1 MKELILYILNK
12 IRPLAVYASG
22 TGGISTNGDT
32 LGGGQ
37 ILQVGSDDWT
47 YMYFN
52 ESAINN
58 FKYFTTVKVAIIL
71 MIAITAI
78 LLILRILGIR
88 SVFKGKAVSY
98 EVEHINNLRTR
109 DAFVLR
115 TNKMIAWITNLT
127 RKKGVSVDPEQ
138 RDYMRYN
145 IERAGLKV
153 PGGFRYYTPDEFNA
167 LTKLGFAFFLFI
179 GVLILAFVNMFM
191 GMFVILIAS
200 VVFNMLPMLILRSVV
215 AEKDTEIRNNFPD
228 LYLMIHYEL
237 MSDSGTPLAT
247 TFKSYTRITN
257 SVEMLKFVDDCLN
270 MFDTYGEMGATSHI
284 SAQYREVPEITRLMR
299 LIKQQNEGANIKSE
313 LVGFREQIIKDKKF
327 RINQKMDKLVTKAR
341 MSFNLT
347 TIILVQAILS
357 AMAIYLP
364 DIGVMNF

>member
-1 MKELILYILNK
+1 MREFIFNILNRLK
-12 IRPLAVYASG
+12 PLAVFASG
-22 TGGISTNGDT
+22 VGGVSTNEGT

-37 ILQVGSDDWT
+37 ILQVGGDDWT
-47 YMYFN
+47 YKYFN
-52 ESAINN
+52 ESAIKT
-58 FKYFTTVKVAIIL
+58 FEYYTYVKVAIIL
-71 MIAITAI
+71 CLAVAAIM
-78 LLILRILGIR
+78 LILRILGIR
-88 SVFKGKAVSY
+88 SIFKGKAVSY

-127 RKKGVSVDPEQ
+127 RQKGVSVDPEQ

-167 LTKLGFAFFLFI
+167 LTKLGFAIFLFI
-179 GVLILAFVNMFM
+179 GILILAFVNMFM
-191 GMFVILIAS
+191 GIFVIIISS
-200 VVFNMLPMLILRSVV
+200 VMFNMLPMLILRSVV
-215 AEKDTEIRNNFPD
+215 AEKDAEIRNNFPD

-257 SVEMLKFVDDCLN
+257 SVEMLKFVDDCMN

-327 RINQKMDKLVTKAR
+327 RINQRMDKLVMKAR

-364 DIGVMNF
+364 DIGIGNF